1 MVAVREI
8 APARRVGAARARLG
22 AALGLVALMATGGG
36 AQALEPPDPLEPV
49 NRAVLG
55 LNLLVDE
62 WALAPVAEV
71 YRAVTPVPV
80 RRSVVNFLG
89 NLRAPVVLAND
100 ILQGEGERA
109 ANTARRFAINSTLG
123 VLGLFDPASGMGYEP
138 HHEDFGQT
146 LGVLGVPGG
155 PYLVL
160 PLLGPSNARDSV
172 GRIVDS
178 LLMSGYLDAE
188 ALTAVFGAA
197 AVSEREANDQVLEAL
212 SANSLDLYAVVRSAY
227 AQKRAADMLNGA
239 AAATA
244 TAAAD
249 QESYDEIF
257 ADENVASGISP

>member
-1 MVAVREI
+1 MVAVREV
-8 APARRVGAARARLG
+8 APASRVGAARAKLG
-22 AALGLVALMATGGG
+22 AALGFVALVADGSG
-36 AQALEPPDPLEPV
+36 AQASEPPDPLEPV

-62 WALAPVAEV
+62 WALAPVAGA
-71 YRAVTPVPV
+71 YRALTPEPV

-146 LGVLGVPGG
+146 LGVFGVPGG

-160 PLLGPSNARDSV
+160 PLLGPSNARDSL
-172 GRIVDS
+172 GRAVDY
-178 LLMSGYLDAE
+178 LLMSGYLDAD
-188 ALTAVFGAA
+188 ALTAVFGAT
-197 AVSEREANDQVLEAL
+197 AVSEREANDELLQSLTAD
-212 SANSLDLYAVVRSAY
+212 SLDLYATVRSAY
-227 AQKRAADMLNGA
+227 AQKRAADIRNGA
-239 AAATA
+239 VTA

-257 ADENVASGISP
+257 AHEDVASDVGP